1 MIDYKKIRNFVIISH
16 VDHGKST
23 LADRFLEI
31 TNTVSQDKMHNQYLD
46 MMELE
51 QERGITIKLQPCCM
65 FWKMPDND
73 NANSEFILNLIDTPG
88 HIDFSYEVS
97 RALAAVEGAILLVD
111 AVKGIQAQTLANLEL
126 ARKQNLTIIPAIN
139 KIDIPNAPVEKTK
152 QELAKILD
160 IPLTDIFEISAKN
173 GINIENLLKVVVEK
187 IPYPRAIDENSEK
200 CKALIFDS
208 KYDSYKGVITY
219 IRVFSG
225 KIKIGDK
232 IRLIRGKI
240 QGEVKEIGIFKPQ
253 MVSKQELNF
262 GEIGYIAT
270 GIKNPEK
277 VRIGDTIINYSLSNP
292 NTDFN
297 DKEQALEGYQEPK
310 PKVFVSIYPEDS
322 KDFDLLKK
330 SLDQLKLNDPSFY
343 FEPERK
349 EIFGQG
355 FRCGFLGSLHL
366 EIITERLRREF
377 KINLIVF
384 SPSVVYKARDK
395 NNKEVFI
402 FSTTD
407 WDIVENKEIEEPW
420 VKLNILSPIDYL
432 GSIMELLKHIDNKY
446 VDTKYLG
453 KEKILFSYE
462 IPLREIIIGFYDDL
476 LEKTQGYGSINYEFL
491 EYRKANLVKVD
502 ILVAGEK
509 HNAFSRIIPIQ
520 KAEKESRKLVKKLKE
535 VLPPHQFTVA
545 IQAVIGGKI
554 IARETKKSFRKDVIA
569 GLYGGDY
576 SRKRKQLEKQKKGKK
591 KLKQAGRINIPSKV
605 FLQVLSSK

>member
-1 MIDYKKIRNFVIISH
+1 MTDYKKIRNFVIISH

-31 TNTVSQDKMHNQYLD
+31 TNTVHKDKMRSQYLD
-46 MMELE
+46 MMDLE
-51 QERGITIKLQPCCM
+51 QERGITIKLQPCRM
-65 FWKMPDND
+65 SWKALNSEKTE
-73 NANSEFILNLIDTPG
+73 SEFILNLIDTPG

-152 QELAKILD
+152 QELSKILD
-160 IPLTDIFEISAKN
+160 IDANDIFEISAKK
-173 GINIENLLKVVVEK
+173 GINIENLLKAVIEK
-187 IPYPRAIDENSEK
+187 VPYPKNADGYSEK
-200 CKALIFDS
+200 CQALIFDS
-208 KYDSYKGVITY
+208 KYDSYKGVIAY
-219 IRVFSG
+219 IRVFNG
-225 KIKIGDK
+225 KIKKGDK
-232 IRLIRGKI
+232 IYLIRGKI
-240 QGEVKEIGIFKPQ
+240 QGEAKEIGVFKPL
-253 MVSKQELNF
+253 MVPEQELNF

-270 GIKNPEK
+270 GIKDPEK
-277 VRIGDTIINYSLSNP
+277 VRIGDTIISYSL
-292 NTDFN
+292 TDI
-297 DKEQALEGYQEPK
+297 DKEEKALKGYQEPK
-310 PKVFVSIYPEDS
+310 PKVFVSVYPEDS
-322 KDFDLLKK
+322 KDFGLLKK

-395 NNKEVFI
+395 NNKEIFI

-407 WDIVENKEIEEPW
+407 WDNVENKEIEEPW
-420 VKLNILSPIDYL
+420 IKLEILSPTDYL
-432 GSIMELLKHIDNKY
+432 GSIMELLKNIDNKY

-453 KEKILFSYE
+453 KEKILLKYE

-476 LEKTQGYGSINYEFL
+476 MEKTQGYASINYEFL

-509 HNAFSRIIPIQ
+509 HRAFSRIIPAQ
-520 KAEKESRKLVKKLKE
+520 KAEKEARKLVKKLKD
-535 VLPPHQFTVA
+535 VLPSHQFSVA

-554 IARETKKSFRKDVIA
+554 IARETKKAFRKDVVA

-591 KLKQAGRINIPSKV
+591 KLKQTGRINIPSKV